1 MVKKIPEFILEDL
14 FNKNTKLDSKVLSG
28 KDFAVLNI
36 WASWCIPCRIEH
48 PFLMD
53 LKDKN
58 RINIIGI
65 SYSHISNA
73 SLGDKNP
80 GANNY
85 SISFQKNF

>member
-1 MVKKIPEFILEDL
+1 
-14 FNKNTKLDSKVLSG
+14 
-28 KDFAVLNI
+28 
-36 WASWCIPCRIEH
+36 
-48 PFLMD
+48 
-53 LKDKN
+53 
-58 RINIIGI
+58 I

>member
-1 MVKKIPEFILEDL
+1 TS
-14 FNKNTKLDSKVLSG
+14 N
-28 KDFAVLNI
+28 
-36 WASWCIPCRIEH
+36 
-48 PFLMD
+48 
-53 LKDKN
+53 
-58 RINIIGI
+58 IGI